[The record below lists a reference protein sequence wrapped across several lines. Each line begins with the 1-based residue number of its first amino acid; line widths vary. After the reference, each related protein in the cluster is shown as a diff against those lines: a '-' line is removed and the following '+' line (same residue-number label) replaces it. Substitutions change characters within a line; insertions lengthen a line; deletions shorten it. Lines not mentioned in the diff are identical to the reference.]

1 MSMPNWTELPFY
13 WYVAIGGGLVILL
26 ALVLYFTP
34 VSRLKLP
41 GVFAGI
47 LGGLAVGVGAGVI
60 GMTYFG
66 YSLKE
71 PENKVPDQQAA
82 GGMPPMGGGM
92 GGMGGRGPRGGGPGG
107 PGMGG
112 FGGMRNSPKSQLAN
126 LVAKLDDLTR
136 KPLEVKLTE
145 DQKQKVREQLKGLD
159 GQKELTD
166 DDAKKRLDALLDVV
180 KDQRDVLKSAGYRWP
195 GEGGGD
201 MQPPVPNPFTEEKNK
216 EHLKS
221 LLGQEGKNQTE

>member
-13 WYVAIGGGLVILL
+13 WYVAIGGGVVILL

-71 PENKVPDQQAA
+71 PERKAPDQQAA
-82 GGMPPMGGGM
+82 GGRPPMGAM
-92 GGMGGRGPRGGGPGG
+92 GGGGP
-107 PGMGG
+107 
-112 FGGMRNSPKSQLAN
+112 NHKNQLAS
-126 LVAKLDDLTR
+126 LVGKLDDLSR

-145 DQKQKVREQLKGLD
+145 DQKQKVREQLKGLAE
-159 GQKELTD
+159 QKELTD
-166 DDAKKRLDALLDVV
+166 ADAKKRLDALLDVV
-180 KDQRDVLKSAGYRWP
+180 KDQSEVLKSAGYRWP
-195 GEGGGD
+195 DEGGRPRGRD
-201 MQPPVPNPFTEEKNK
+201 GQAPMPNNNPFLEGKNN

-221 LLGQEGKNQTE
+221 LLGQAGKNQTE